1 VFKVTPP
8 CNACRDFIRIKM
20 RIKERDQQ
28 EDSRNKTNMARKR
41 KKNIIYEWSMNQAL
55 MREQEKTTENEQK
68 NHR

>member
-1 VFKVTPP
+1 
-8 CNACRDFIRIKM
+8 M